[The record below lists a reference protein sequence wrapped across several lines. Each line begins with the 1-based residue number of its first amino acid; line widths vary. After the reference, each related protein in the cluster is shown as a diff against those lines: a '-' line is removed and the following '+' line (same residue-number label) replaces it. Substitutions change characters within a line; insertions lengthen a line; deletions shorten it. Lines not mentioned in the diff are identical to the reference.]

1 MLTQAKAAQT
11 WLRDRANWP
20 VLTQEMRIRQRGAKP
35 FIVMFIYGLVL
46 IALAGL
52 VLGARLT
59 TWHSA
64 SNYYGD
70 LARHGR
76 AVFLAL
82 MEAQLAMIA
91 LAVPA
96 YSAGAVTTERERGT
110 IDLLVL
116 TRLGSSEI
124 VTQKLAAAIGQAIML
139 IVISLPVVA
148 AVFLLGGVSPTEVA
162 VAYLVLIM
170 MAMAF
175 GATGMLCSCQF
186 ASTKTSTFVAYLS
199 VLLFLVG
206 VPVFGH
212 FIDYIGCYGA
222 NGSFSYLVIV
232 AYLVAVSPFAFFVY
246 SMAGWIA
253 DRRRWPLWRVRHIR
267 MAFFGISC
275 IMITAL
281 LSTPG
286 VSWVIVNTLYSQNM
300 FLPLYV
306 NPFVAITWLV
316 DLNSINGAGV
326 YLHASYWPA
335 LATIALGCV
344 TTYVFK
350 CMCAFRFEAMR
361 RRA

>member
-1 MLTQAKAAQT
+1 MLTQARALQG

-52 VLGARLT
+52 VLYQMMMVFGRMHT
-59 TWHSA
+59 QPD
-64 SNYYGD
+64 D
-70 LARHGR
+70 LARVGR
-76 AVFLAL
+76 SVFLAL
-82 MEAQLAMIA
+82 MQAQLAMIA

-139 IVISLPVVA
+139 IVVSLPVVA
-148 AVFLLGGVSPTEVA
+148 AVFLLGGVSPAEVA

-186 ASTKTSTFVAYLS
+186 ASTKTSTFVAYLG

-212 FIDYIGCYGA
+212 FIDYISRYGA
-222 NGSFSYLVIV
+222 NGSFSYMVVI
-232 AYLVAVSPFAFFVY
+232 AYLVGVSPFAFFVY
-246 SMAGWIA
+246 SMTGWIA
-253 DRRRWPLWRVRHIR
+253 GRRGWPLWRVRHIR

-275 IMITAL
+275 IMITGL

-286 VSWVIVNTLYSQNM
+286 VSWVIVNTLYSQSM

-316 DLNSINGAGV
+316 DVDAFGSGM
-326 YLHASYWPA
+326 YRASCWPA

-350 CMCAFRFEAMR
+350 CMCAYRFEAMR